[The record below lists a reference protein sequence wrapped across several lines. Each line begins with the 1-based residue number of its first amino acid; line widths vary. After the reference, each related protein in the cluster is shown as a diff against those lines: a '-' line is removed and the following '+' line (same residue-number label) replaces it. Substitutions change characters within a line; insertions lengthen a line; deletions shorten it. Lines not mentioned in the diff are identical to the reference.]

1 MKDFSK
7 NREEFWKNVG
17 SKYFLIDKGRG
28 KLTKGLITDF
38 VKTHRVSSVLELGCN
53 TGKNLLAISE
63 VTQGIHLVGID
74 ICEDAIK
81 FGKEVEQN
89 PARLL
94 VGSIYDLA
102 GFKDNSFDL
111 VFTRGVLLHINHI
124 KTPMVIK
131 EMLRITKKHIF
142 HIERHSIIPEV
153 QSYAAGN
160 IPHAFSHNFKEI
172 YGNFGLIPK
181 VAKVRKLIG
190 QFSKGGADHFV
201 SVEI

>member
-111 VFTRGVLLHINHI
+111 VFTRGVL
-124 KTPMVIK
+124 
-131 EMLRITKKHIF
+131 
-142 HIERHSIIPEV
+142 
-153 QSYAAGN
+153 
-160 IPHAFSHNFKEI
+160 
-172 YGNFGLIPK
+172 
-181 VAKVRKLIG
+181 
-190 QFSKGGADHFV
+190 
-201 SVEI
+201 